1 MPRLRLSPG
10 LLIGALL
17 LGIPGP
23 RGLHYVGKV
32 GTGFTRQI
40 LDDLLSG
47 FRRPGRVRVEP
58 DRRRAIELALDSA
71 RPGDGVLIAG
81 KGRERFQI
89 FADRAIPFDDEAVA
103 TQWLRKHCPAPRRF
117 SA

>member
-1 MPRLRLSPG
+1 
-10 LLIGALL
+10 
-17 LGIPGP
+17 
-23 RGLHYVGKV
+23 
-32 GTGFTRQI
+32 
-40 LDDLLSG
+40 
-47 FRRPGRVRVEP
+47 VRVEP

-89 FADRAIPFDDEAVA
+89 LADRAIPFDDEAVA
-103 TQWLRKHCPAPRRF
+103 IHWLRKHCPAPRRF